1 MTVNE
6 IESSVCLEEESF
18 WKGKIG
24 PEISADARTLSY
36 ELEELKSILD
46 TASFI
51 ISDYKIRDMRSLD
64 QHAKLEYKL
73 NNMRSYLA
81 IMRKLKKALIHIDL
95 HVKNCFDASE
105 SLYSS
110 IISSLTKEELE
121 KNAEVIQEIVEAH
134 LYELEIERKEK
145 FNSAPALNDEVP
157 F

>member
-24 PEISADARTLSY
+24 PEISSDARTLSY

-81 IMRKLKKALIHIDL
+81 IMRKLKKALIHIPEFCSQL
-95 HVKNCFDASE
+95 KIKTAKSH
-105 SLYSS
+105 
-110 IISSLTKEELE
+110 
-121 KNAEVIQEIVEAH
+121 IQKGFR
-134 LYELEIERKEK
+134 L
-145 FNSAPALNDEVP
+145 F
-157 F
+157 